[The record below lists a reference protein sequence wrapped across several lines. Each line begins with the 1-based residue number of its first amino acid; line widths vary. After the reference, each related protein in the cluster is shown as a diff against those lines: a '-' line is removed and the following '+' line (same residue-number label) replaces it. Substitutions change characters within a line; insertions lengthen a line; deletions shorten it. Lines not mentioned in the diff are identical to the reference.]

1 MMVRTCLMYCIN
13 FFRNQLWQHLIF
25 YNSFRITNMCL
36 LKVAMCEKR
45 RNSHLQPE
53 GGSKK
58 FNEWGVE
65 GGGGRVVGGL
75 KDFRTGGLPI
85 QGGVSTP
92 LHAMVMFPEKL
103 WDYKRFSILKLQDR
117 LMKSSYA
124 KRRQNSSYSLK
135 IISSSYLTL
144 QNIKFHFELPT
155 RQLNFYFST
164 FESLIRS

>member
-1 MMVRTCLMYCIN
+1 MYCIN

-45 RNSHLQPE
+45 RSSHIYSRR
-53 GGSKK
+53 GGVKSLTTG
-58 FNEWGVE
+58 EWGV
-65 GGGGRVVGGL
+65 VVGGL

-85 QGGVSTP
+85 QGGGGVSTP
-92 LHAMVMFPEKL
+92 LHAMLMFPKKL
-103 WDYKRFSILKLQDR
+103 WDYRRFRILKLQDR
-117 LMKSSYA
+117 VMKSSYA
-124 KRRQNSSYSLK
+124 KRRQNPSYSLK
-135 IISSSYLTL
+135 IIPSSYLTL

>member
-1 MMVRTCLMYCIN
+1 MYCIN

-45 RNSHLQPE
+45 RSSHLQPE

-58 FNEWGVE
+58 FNDWGVG
-65 GGGGRVVGGL
+65 GGGGRAQRFQDWGITNLGG
-75 KDFRTGGLPI
+75 
-85 QGGVSTP
+85 GGVSTP
-92 LHAMVMFPEKL
+92 LHAMLMFPKKL
-103 WDYKRFSILKLQDR
+103 WDYRRFRILKLQDR
-117 LMKSSYA
+117 VMKSSYA
-124 KRRQNSSYSLK
+124 KRRQNPSYSLK
-135 IISSSYLTL
+135 IIPSSYLTL